1 MSEKTPPKNNTSSEE
16 VDLGQL
22 FKLIG
27 DAFNRF
33 FRFIGNIFKGIFY
46 FLVGVLIFIKIHF
59 VKFAIAGLVGIIIGG
74 FVDYTKEPSYLS
86 TMVVEPNFNSV
97 QQLYNNINFYNE
109 LATAKDSSALADAL
123 NISVEEAASI
133 KKMQVRSFS
142 DENQKVLL
150 FDKFVRELDS
160 TTRNAIDFE
169 AYLENFN
176 TYDARFHE
184 ISLISTESRVASK
197 TQDAIVS
204 AIGNN
209 SYFQLQKQVSD
220 ENISMQDSIY
230 KGQLRQVDSL
240 QKLYR
245 DVMIKTAE
253 NPLQGTNI
261 NLAEQ
266 GKQNRELELLQE
278 IYILKQNLVDL
289 NLERANKA
297 NTLNIISAFP
307 QKGVEMKALLDRY
320 IFLGFAV
327 AILLTFVVLLL
338 LELNKY
344 LTDYQNR
351 TA

>member
-1 MSEKTPPKNNTSSEE
+1 MSEKTPPKNNASSEE

-27 DAFNRF
+27 DAFNKL

-46 FLVGVLIFIKIHF
+46 FLLGILIFIKTHF
-59 VKFAIAGLVGIIIGG
+59 IKFAIAGLVGIIIGG
-74 FVDYTKEPSYLS
+74 ILDYRKEPKYLS

-97 QQLYNNINFYNE
+97 QQLYNNVHFYNE
-109 LATAKDSSALADAL
+109 LAQSKDSVALSEAL
-123 NISVEEAASI
+123 NISVDDAASI
-133 KKMQVRSFS
+133 KKMEVRSFS
-142 DENQKVLL
+142 DENQKVML
-150 FDKFVRELDS
+150 FDKFVRELDT
-160 TTRNAIDFE
+160 TTRKAIDFN

-197 TQDAIVS
+197 TQNAIVS
-204 AIGNN
+204 SIGNN
-209 SYFQLQKQVSD
+209 RYFKLQKQISD
-220 ENISMQDSIY
+220 ENISLQDSIY
-230 KGQLRQVDSL
+230 KKQLREVDSL
-240 QKLYR
+240 QKLYKQ
-245 DVMIKTAE
+245 VMLKTAE
-253 NPLQGTNI
+253 NPNSGTNI

-266 GKQNRELELLQE
+266 TEQNRELGLLRE
-278 IYILKQNLVDL
+278 IDILKRNLVNL
-289 NLERANKA
+289 NTEKANKA
-297 NTLNIISAFP
+297 NTLNVISAFP
-307 QKGVEMKALLDRY
+307 QKGVEMKALVDRY
-320 IFLGFAV
+320 VFLCFAV

>member
-1 MSEKTPPKNNTSSEE
+1 MSEQTPPNNNTSSEE

-27 DAFNRF
+27 DAFNKL

-46 FLVGVLIFIKIHF
+46 FLLGVLIFIKVHF
-59 VKFAIAGLVGIIIGG
+59 IKFAIAGLIGIIIGG
-74 FVDYTKEPSYLS
+74 FLDYRKETKYLS

-109 LATAKDSSALADAL
+109 LAEAKDSTALADAL
-123 NISVEEAASI
+123 NISVEDAASI
-133 KKMQVRSFS
+133 KKMEVRSFS
-142 DENQKVLL
+142 DENQKVML

-160 TTRNAIDFE
+160 TTRRAIDFE

-184 ISLISTESRVASK
+184 ISLVSTQSRVASQ

-204 AIGNN
+204 SIGNN
-209 SYFQLQKQVSD
+209 SYFQLQKQISD

-245 DVMIKTAE
+245 EVMIKTAE
-253 NPLQGTNI
+253 NPMQGTSI

-266 GKQNRELELLQE
+266 GNENRELQLLQE

-289 NLERANKA
+289 NVERANKA
-297 NTLNIISAFP
+297 NTLNVISAFP
-307 QKGVEMKALLDRY
+307 QKGVEMKALIDKY
-320 IFLGFAV
+320 VFLGFAV
-327 AILLTFVVLLL
+327 AILLTFIVLLL